1 MPLWGTADDAAAK
14 PQICGR
20 AYNATKA
27 REIFATQGG
36 WSQVGA
42 GRATTGKQD
51 ELLVAIRGLSTV
63 KMGTGSV
70 ADLKANITSINWNI
84 TEFDKSNGG
93 TLSVSMNYNEAVTV
107 TGTPQI
113 TVVNSARAN
122 HTLSYSVADSTANR
136 MTFTLAIAAAN
147 AATSANDVLSIGAN
161 AMGLNGGGVAGADGG
176 TAIITSAAGLGSGAG
191 TITVVA

>member
-14 PQICGR
+14 PQIGGR
-20 AYNATKA
+20 AYNAIKA

-36 WSQVGA
+36 WSQVGS

-63 KMGTGSV
+63 KMGTGSA
-70 ADLKANITSINWNI
+70 ADLKANIKSINWNI

-122 HTLSYSVADSTANR
+122 HTLSYSAADSTANR
-136 MTFTLAIAAAN
+136 MTFTLVIAAAN

-161 AMGLNGGGVAGADGG
+161 AMALNGGGVAGADGG
-176 TAIITSAAGLGSGAG
+176 TAIITSAAGLGTGAG